1 MIPIALD
8 TSIASPAADRKAV
21 SLQIVRGRESILKL
35 KTELMALCERC
46 GHRGA
51 MDYLEYF
58 LSRPQF
64 CVKIPSLILIS
75 PGMQG
80 EAGEKPEGAVLL
92 YEHKVLGHGS
102 RVFVTDFH
110 AAHRS
115 VIAPQGS
122 TIKVAT
128 MACEALIRS
137 GALVAQISF
146 LDETRDE
153 AAVLREAAAR
163 SGRRGCMWAMTVRE
177 MVGSLPLQST
187 YDETLALMGKHT
199 RRNLRYYR
207 RRAEAEI
214 GCEFVTEPVI
224 TEEEFLVANQ
234 ASAYPV
240 SEELARWRFASL
252 AGLPG
257 RLWLGIKNNRDEWLS
272 LIAGR
277 SHHGITEIDWQVNRS
292 GLPEYSL
299 STVMR
304 SYLLEHE
311 IAKGTHRLYFE
322 GGTPHPI
329 RHTLEREKIVD
340 LVVLRRSPR
349 GLLLRSLARRFA
361 KNSSYLTRVLADRNV
376 QWTTL

>member
-1 MIPIALD
+1 MIPVALD
-8 TSIASPAADRKAV
+8 NSLSATRAEKEAA

-35 KTELMALCERC
+35 KPQLVALCERC
-46 GHRGA
+46 EHQGA
-51 MDYLEYF
+51 MDYLKYF

-64 CVKIPSLILIS
+64 AVKIPSLILVA
-75 PGMQG
+75 Q
-80 EAGEKPEGAVLL
+80 AGSENDDKLEGAVLV
-92 YEHKVLGHGS
+92 YEHQVRGFGC

-110 AAHRS
+110 AAHRA
-115 VIAPQGS
+115 VIAPPGMK
-122 TIKVAT
+122 TRVAT
-128 MACEALIRS
+128 LACEALMRDSAIVVQ
-137 GALVAQISF
+137 LSF
-146 LDETRDE
+146 LDEARDE
-153 AAVLREAAAR
+153 AVVLREAKAR
-163 SGRRGCMWAMTVRE
+163 GKNGWMWATMVRE
-177 MVGSLPLQST
+177 MVGSLPLEST

-214 GCEFVTEPVI
+214 GCDLVVAPAI
-224 TEEEFLVANQ
+224 TLEEFLAANRE
-234 ASAYPV
+234 SAYPV
-240 SEELARWRFASL
+240 EESLARWRFDSL
-252 AGLPG
+252 ADLPG
-257 RLWLGIKNNRDEWLS
+257 RLWLGIKDTKDQWLS

-311 IAKGTHRLYFE
+311 IAKGTRRLFFE

-329 RHTLEREKIVD
+329 RHALEREKVVD
-340 LVVLRRSPR
+340 LVVLRRSPA

-361 KNSSYLTRVLADRNV
+361 KDSSYLTRVLADRSV
-376 QWTTL
+376 EWSTF

>member
-1 MIPIALD
+1 MIPIAVDNSLFV
-8 TSIASPAADRKAV
+8 TSSDRKTA
-21 SLQIVRGRESILKL
+21 SLEIVRGRESILKL
-35 KTELMALCERC
+35 KPKLVSLCERC
-46 GHRGA
+46 QHQGA

-64 CVKIPSLILIS
+64 AVKIPSLILVS
-75 PGMQG
+75 GD
-80 EAGEKPEGAVLL
+80 ESAGPETLEGAVLL
-92 YEHKVLGHGS
+92 YEHRVLGLGS
-102 RVFVTDFH
+102 RIFVTDFH

-115 VIAPQGS
+115 VIALPGLK
-122 TIKVAT
+122 TRVAT
-128 MACEALIRS
+128 MACEALMRK

-146 LDETRDE
+146 LDEARDE

-163 SGRRGCMWAMTVRE
+163 GKNGWMWATMVRE
-177 MVGSLPLQST
+177 MVGSLPLENT

-207 RRAEAEI
+207 RRAEAEL
-214 GCEFVTEPVI
+214 GCHLVVEPVL
-224 TEEEFLVANQ
+224 TVEDYLEVNR
-234 ASAYPV
+234 ASTYPV
-240 SEELARWRFASL
+240 EESLARWRFDSL
-252 AGLPG
+252 AVLPG
-257 RLWLGIKNNRDEWLS
+257 RLWMGIQDNKGQWLS

-277 SHHGITEIDWQVNRS
+277 SHHGITEIDWQKNRS

-311 IAKGTHRLYFE
+311 IAKGTRRLFFE

-329 RHTLEREKIVD
+329 RHALEREKVVD
-340 LVVLRRSPR
+340 LVVLRRSPA

-361 KNSSYLTRVLADRNV
+361 KDSSYLTRVLADRSV
-376 QWTTL
+376 DWSTF